1 MIKLYPRAGN
11 GEARSCFSLKND
23 KIVILGLTLYD
34 KGVIITIDDNLV
46 ILWKEV

>member
-1 MIKLYPRAGN
+1 MIKLYPRAGC
-11 GEARSCFSLKND
+11 GEARSFWVKND